1 MKIYA
6 APLQGYT
13 DTAWRSAHRS
23 LYGDGV
29 DAYFAPFVRVER
41 GEVRRRDLVDTAP
54 TTAYTL
60 VPQVIFRD
68 VAEFDIAVQA
78 LVNQGYTQ
86 VDLNLG
92 CPFPPQVKHGRGA
105 GALVNPQ
112 LLTEVAERMHSLPH
126 VRFSVK
132 MRLGVDDSRQW
143 RASAVA
149 LAAMPLEFV
158 TIHPRIAR
166 QGYKGELL
174 FDELAE
180 AIRILPHPIIFNG
193 EVAEIQ
199 DIDRATAIEGVSGV
213 MIGRGLLRRPSLVA
227 EWQQGREWTPA
238 ERLRKMCELHHL
250 VYEQRKERLRGGEAQ
265 VLQSMRTFWDYADGE
280 VDRRLLKAIRK
291 ATTLPRYLE
300 AVNQLARH

>member
-13 DTAWRSAHRS
+13 DAAWRSAHRS

-29 DAYFAPFVRVER
+29 DAYFAPFVRVEH
-41 GEVRRRDLVDTAP
+41 GEVRRRDLVDTAL

-78 LVNQGYTQ
+78 LVNQGYTR

-105 GALVNPQ
+105 GALVNPA
-112 LLTEVAERMHSLPH
+112 LLSAVAERMHGMSQ

-132 MRLGVDDSRQW
+132 MRLGVDDAQQW
-143 RASAVA
+143 RASAET
-149 LAAMPLEFV
+149 LAAMPVKFV

-174 FDELAE
+174 LDELAA
-180 AIRILPHPIIFNG
+180 AIGMLPHPVIFNG

-199 DIDRATAIEGVSGV
+199 DIDRAMAIEGMSGV
-213 MIGRGLLRRPSLVA
+213 MIGRGLLHRPSLVA
-227 EWQQGREWTPA
+227 EWLQGREWTPA

-250 VYEQRKERLRGGEAQ
+250 VYEQRAERLQGGEAQ
-265 VLQSMRTFWDYADGE
+265 VLQSMRTFWDYADDE
-280 VDRRLLKAIRK
+280 VDRRQLKAIRK
-291 ATTLPRYLE
+291 ASTLQRYFD
-300 AVNQLARH
+300 AVNQLVRH

>member
-13 DTAWRSAHRS
+13 DSAWRAAHRCV
-23 LYGDGV
+23 YGDGV
-29 DAYFAPFVRVER
+29 EAYFAPFVRVEH
-41 GEVRRRDLVDTAP
+41 GEVRRRDLVDTSP

-78 LVNQGYTQ
+78 LVNQGYTR

-105 GALVNPQ
+105 GALVNPP
-112 LLTEVAERMHSLPH
+112 LLAVVAERMRSLPQ

-132 MRLGVDDSRQW
+132 MRLGVDDARQW
-143 RASAVA
+143 RASAEA

-158 TIHPRIAR
+158 TIHPRISR

-174 FDELAE
+174 LDELAE
-180 AIRILPHPIIFNG
+180 AIKILPHPIVFNG

-199 DIDRATAIEGVSGV
+199 DIDRAMAIEGISGV

-227 EWQQGREWTPA
+227 EWREGREWTPA
-238 ERLRKMCELHHL
+238 ERLKKMCELHQI
-250 VYEQRKERLRGGEAQ
+250 VFESRSERLLGGDSQ

-280 VDRRLLKAIRK
+280 IDRRQLKAIRK
-291 ATTLPRYLE
+291 ANSLQRYFE
-300 AVNQLARH
+300 AVNQLARL

>member
-13 DTAWRSAHRS
+13 DAAWRSAHRS

-29 DAYFAPFVRVER
+29 DAYFAPFVRVEH

-54 TTAYTL
+54 TNAYTL

-68 VAEFDIAVQA
+68 VSEFDIAVQT
-78 LVNQGYTQ
+78 LVNQGYTR

-105 GALVNPQ
+105 GALVNSE
-112 LLTEVAERMHSLPH
+112 LLSAVAERMHGMPQ

-132 MRLGVDDSRQW
+132 MRLGVDDARQW
-143 RASAVA
+143 RASAEA
-149 LAAMPLEFV
+149 LAAMPVEFV

-174 FDELAE
+174 LNELAT
-180 AIRILPHPIIFNG
+180 AIKMLPHPVIFNG
-193 EVAEIQ
+193 EIVDLQ
-199 DIDRATAIEGVSGV
+199 DIDRAMSFEGVSGV

-227 EWQQGREWTPA
+227 EWHQGRESTPA
-238 ERLRKMCELHHL
+238 ERLRKMCELHQL
-250 VYEQRKERLRGGEAQ
+250 VYERRAERLQGGDAQ
-265 VLQSMRTFWDYADGE
+265 VLQSIRTFWDYADGE
-280 VDRRLLKAIRK
+280 IDRRQLKAIRK
-291 ATTLPRYLE
+291 ANTLPRYLE

>member
-13 DTAWRSAHRS
+13 DAAWRSAHRS

-29 DAYFAPFVRVER
+29 DAYFAPFVRVEH
-41 GEVRRRDLVDTAP
+41 GEVRRRDLVDTAL

-78 LVNQGYTQ
+78 LVNQGYTR

-105 GALVNPQ
+105 GALVNPA
-112 LLTEVAERMHSLPH
+112 LLSAVAERMNGMPQ

-132 MRLGVDDSRQW
+132 MRLGVDDAQQW
-143 RASAVA
+143 RASAETW
-149 LAAMPLEFV
+149 AAMPVKFV

-174 FDELAE
+174 LDELAE
-180 AIRILPHPIIFNG
+180 AIRVLPHPIIFNG
-193 EVAEIQ
+193 EVAGIQ
-199 DIDRATAIEGVSGV
+199 DIDRAMAIEGMSGV

-227 EWQQGREWTPA
+227 EWREGREWTPT

-250 VYEQRKERLRGGEAQ
+250 VYEQRAERLQGGEAQ
-265 VLQSMRTFWDYADGE
+265 VLQSMRTFWDYADDE
-280 VDRRLLKAIRK
+280 VDRRQLKAIRK
-291 ATTLPRYLE
+291 ANTLPRYFD
-300 AVNQLARH
+300 AVNQLVWH